1 MNDNSDNSTFL
12 SEVHQPRIAN
22 DHSPLHN
29 IMIEPDSAVSEKV
42 LLDTVAEKEVMDQ
55 VEVSF
60 LLVIA
65 TLYTDKGLLTE
76 FFYTQYRFCWKRRN
90 EKSIQTNVNIV
101 RKLFASQAIL

>member
-1 MNDNSDNSTFL
+1 MFSCRPFKCLSCEKQFNNRIQLLSHSKIHETSIWNASGINDNSDNSTFL

-29 IMIEPDSAVSEKV
+29 IIIEPDSAVSEKV

-60 LLVIA
+60 LLVVVA
-65 TLYTDKGLLTE
+65 TL
-76 FFYTQYRFCWKRRN
+76 
-90 EKSIQTNVNIV
+90 
-101 RKLFASQAIL
+101 